1 MTATQAR
8 RLRLFCDA
16 YGLDDGDRAMLLP
29 TTARRVAALRDL
41 IVTEAAGC
49 NAVFAAHLA
58 DGHVQEYDA
67 DLAYLR
73 ASGSALAESL

>member
-1 MTATQAR
+1 
-8 RLRLFCDA
+8 
-16 YGLDDGDRAMLLP
+16 
-29 TTARRVAALRDL
+29 
-41 IVTEAAGC
+41 VTEAAGG

-73 ASGSALAESL
+73 ASASALAESL